1 MQRWWIY
8 QRERFPIFAHGLLI
22 ASFSLSAVSF
32 SMLLRNDI
40 SLPRVSVAAT
50 AFASCFGFFLLLR
63 IADEFKDV
71 EDDRRYRPYRPVPRG
86 LVSLKEL
93 GWLAAVVIGVQ
104 LTINVLLEPLLV
116 VPLAVAWTYLA
127 LMAVEFFVPGWLK
140 RHPFSYM
147 WSHMLI
153 MPLIDFYA
161 TASDWLVAGLRLPP
175 EGLYWFLLV
184 SFFNGI
190 VIEVGRKIRARNDEE
205 HGVETYSALW
215 GPRRAV
221 GVWVSALALTAVS
234 ALAAAFQIDF
244 GPQVGTLLLLLLGVC
259 VGLAA
264 RFLRDGQAR
273 SAKAIETASAVWTLV
288 MYLGLGVIPLALRLF
303 AAS

>member
-1 MQRWWIY
+1 
-8 QRERFPIFAHGLLI
+8 
-22 ASFSLSAVSF
+22 
-32 SMLLRNDI
+32 MLLRNDI

-264 RFLRDGQAR
+264 RFLRDGQAG